1 MIGRKRVN
9 RKVDSIRLDGQ
20 VIDLPPAWSF
30 AIICKHHGEIRFDF
44 QPLCRNE
51 REELTKQFRDAVWS
65 LRHELVGQTL
75 RGVFQQITIYFW
87 AFLDD
92 QEGAGAEAEHGDAE
106 AGRAEVA
113 VFHRTAPVGMRAHCT
128 RSHRHRSRPPA
139 GRSVPEAPRPLQSP
153 RGIARGSD
161 LGRNALGGHAVKDGG
176 IATRVAPTFSIPPRS
191 IPAIQ
196 GPPPAIEGLQSVAM
210 LRTWPSTSTMR

>member
-65 LRHELVGQTL
+65 LRHELVG
-75 RGVFQQITIYFW
+75 
-87 AFLDD
+87 
-92 QEGAGAEAEHGDAE
+92 
-106 AGRAEVA
+106 
-113 VFHRTAPVGMRAHCT
+113 
-128 RSHRHRSRPPA
+128 
-139 GRSVPEAPRPLQSP
+139 
-153 RGIARGSD
+153 
-161 LGRNALGGHAVKDGG
+161 
-176 IATRVAPTFSIPPRS
+176 
-191 IPAIQ
+191 
-196 GPPPAIEGLQSVAM
+196 
-210 LRTWPSTSTMR
+210 